1 MNPIKKI
8 IPKLK
13 IYFDKIQLPGLEG
26 ITILHV
32 FQFIKEV
39 FIKGNFAIRS
49 AAVSFHFFVAIFPT
63 LIFLLSLIPYLPF
76 DGVQDRLLLIASDVL
91 PNIIYGAFENTVN
104 ELFTRKYNALLSIGF
119 ILSLYYASLGINT
132 LLTAFS
138 QSYQLK
144 LKNNYIKQQLLAL
157 GIFIIITILFV
168 VAIAVSIISDQ
179 IHLHMGNIGSSEFI
193 KFLFGILHYL
203 VELITVML
211 GIAILFHFGN
221 PNTKKFK
228 LLNTGTVFS
237 TVVIFLATWGLSV
250 YFSNFNFYNKVY
262 GSIGS
267 LLITLIWIN
276 IVSYV
281 IILGF
286 ELYTKADEIKKK
298 HLKDLKT

>member
-1 MNPIKKI
+1 MNFIKKVI
-8 IPKLK
+8 QKLK
-13 IYFDKIQLPGLEG
+13 TYFDKIPLPGLEE

-76 DGVQDRLLLIASDVL
+76 DGVQERLLLIASDVL
-91 PNIIYGAFENTVN
+91 PNIIYGAFENTVS

-157 GIFIIITILFV
+157 GIFMLITFLFII
-168 VAIAVSIISDQ
+168 AIAVSIISDQ
-179 IHLHMGNIGSSEFI
+179 IHLYMGNIGSSEFI
-193 KFLFGILHYL
+193 KFLFGVLHYL

-237 TVVIFLATWGLSV
+237 TVVIFLATWGLSA

-298 HLKDLKT
+298 YLKDSKT